1 MNAKDPAVRTAVE
14 QPVPSPEQKEIW
26 GSDAIAAMLRA
37 LEVPYLA
44 LNPGVRYQ
52 HL

>member
-1 MNAKDPAVRTAVE
+1 MNAKDNLSSKIHHDV
-14 QPVPSPEQKEIW
+14 PVPSPAQKDVW

-44 LNPGVRYQ
+44 LNPGAS
-52 HL
+52 